1 MIDTKHWKD
10 FNLNKLFFITAGKYY
25 SSDEYVK
32 GNTPYISASAT
43 HNGIA
48 QRIDLPPD
56 FEGNLLITG
65 KIGSICFYQTEPFCA
80 TSDVNVFKAKN
91 FKMNKKLGLYLASI
105 INFSEN
111 YKWSYGRQCR
121 VGDSKK
127 INIKLPVLSD
137 KNGQCIIDPKK
148 TFSDEGYIPDWEYM
162 EKFIERLETR
172 ERESQGSIRDEIRT
186 KNDSKD
192 TPKLNVNTWEEFI
205 LKDLFKVQ
213 YGVNLELNKCLEISN
228 GINFVSRTSENNGI
242 SSQVEEIDGLS
253 PQSPGLITVAGGGSV
268 LSTFLQNEPFYSGR
282 DLYTL
287 ECKKDISNEAKLFI
301 ITVIEQNKYK
311 YNYGRQ
317 ANRTLPDLIL
327 KLPIERNAKNKPVID
342 ENKIFS
348 PKGYIPDWDFMENY
362 IKSLPYGDKI

>member
-1 MIDTKHWKD
+1 MINVSEWKKFNVGKLLKPKTTKLSIKSELDKGNIPFISRTGLNNGVDDYVDVESYKVTHGDCITIGAEGLFAFYQAND
-10 FNLNKLFFITAGKYY
+10 FATGNKVYALRNPDMNKRSALFICTILNLEVFKYSYGRARVLNKLQEEI
-25 SSDEYVK
+25 
-32 GNTPYISASAT
+32 
-43 HNGIA
+43 
-48 QRIDLPPD
+48 
-56 FEGNLLITG
+56 
-65 KIGSICFYQTEPFCA
+65 
-80 TSDVNVFKAKN
+80 
-91 FKMNKKLGLYLASI
+91 
-105 INFSEN
+105 
-111 YKWSYGRQCR
+111 
-121 VGDSKK
+121 
-127 INIKLPVLSD
+127 IKLPAKLDGNNNFV
-137 KNGQCIIDPKK
+137 IDENKK
-148 TFSDEGYIPDWEYM
+148 YSDEGYIPDWDYM

-362 IKSLPYGDKI
+362 IKSLPYGEKI